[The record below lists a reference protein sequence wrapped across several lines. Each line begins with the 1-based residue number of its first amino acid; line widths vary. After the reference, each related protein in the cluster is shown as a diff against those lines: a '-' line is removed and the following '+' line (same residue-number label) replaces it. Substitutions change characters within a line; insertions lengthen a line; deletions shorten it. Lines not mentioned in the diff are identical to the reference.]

1 MLTDN
6 ELIKKARSGDNL
18 ALDALMARYKKLAS
32 KIARSYFLIG
42 AEYDDLLQ
50 EAMIGLYKAYT
61 NYDPSSSTSFSTFA
75 HMCIT
80 RNVQSAIK
88 LANRKKNSFLNQS
101 LTLTSQGEVTNDDEE
116 ITLMLASKNLSPDE
130 KLIQN
135 ENLSDIKTKI
145 LATLSAFEQKVLSL
159 YLKGY
164 SYKDIS
170 TRLNVTSKSIDNAL
184 SRIRKKLAFLNNY
197 FK

>member
-32 KIARSYFLIG
+32 RIARSYFLIG

-101 LTLTSQGEVTNDDEE
+101 LTLTSQGKVTDDDQD
-116 ITLMLASKNLSPDE
+116 ITLVLASPNLSPDE
-130 KLIQN
+130 KLIHN
-135 ENLSDIKTKI
+135 ENLNDIKSKI
-145 LATLSAFEQKVLSL
+145 ISSLSKFEQKVLSL

-170 TRLNVTSKSIDNAL
+170 CFLNVTSKSIDNAL
-184 SRIRKKLAFLNNY
+184 TRIRKKLSFLNNCL
-197 FK
+197 K